1 MPIKIF
7 IRGKKMIHGVIH
19 TTAFSSIGY
28 NIRIYGNKKL
38 SFPVS
43 HSNYIYSQFEHVAG
57 TPAPEGIH
65 GVTITKLKTLDVL
78 IDKLV
83 EIKKEGT
90 SHINLGG
97 SLSDDRIDALIRQ
110 YEYQIRQ
117 AKAATVALSAMSV
130 SEDSSGGV
138 LDFMV

>member
-1 MPIKIF
+1 M
-7 IRGKKMIHGVIH
+7 
-19 TTAFSSIGY
+19 
-28 NIRIYGNKKL
+28 
-38 SFPVS
+38 S